1 MRFLLAGGGTGGHVN
16 PLLAL
21 AELLRSEGHE
31 VIALGTEEGLEQ
43 RLVPER
49 GFELVTI
56 PRLPLPRRLSPSVLA
71 FPLRLLAASL
81 KVRSLIRERSIDAV
95 VGFGGYASAPAYLG
109 AWFAKVPL
117 VIHEANAIAGFA
129 NRLGARFTKHRAIAF
144 PNSNLAGGTLT
155 GMPIRKELVEG
166 ALSYDSGQA
175 RVELGLDPLLPTLL
189 ATGGSQGAKSIN
201 EAVIEAL
208 PDFNN
213 AGIQVLHIVGEKA
226 GLEELST
233 SGYLRLAYCDRMD
246 AAIAA
251 SDLAISRAGASTVS
265 EFAAAGLPAVFVPYP
280 VGNGEQRHNATSVID
295 AGGAELC
302 EDSALNAEFIA
313 ERVIPILS
321 HKATLKKM
329 SEAAR
334 STGIQDAAE
343 RLRDML
349 YSAVDTGSHD

>member
-1 MRFLLAGGGTGGHVN
+1 
-16 PLLAL
+16 
-21 AELLRSEGHE
+21 
-31 VIALGTEEGLEQ
+31 
-43 RLVPER
+43 
-49 GFELVTI
+49 
-56 PRLPLPRRLSPSVLA
+56 
-71 FPLRLLAASL
+71 
-81 KVRSLIRERSIDAV
+81 

-189 ATGGSQGAKSIN
+189 VTGGSQGAKSIN
-201 EAVIEAL
+201 EAVIAAL

-226 GLEELST
+226 GLEELNT

-280 VGNGEQRHNATSVID
+280 VGNGEQSHNAASVIA

-302 EDSALNAEFIA
+302 EDSVFNAEYIA

-329 SEAAR
+329 SDAAR
-334 STGIQDAAE
+334 STGIHDAAE

-349 YSAVDTGSHD
+349 YAAVDTGSDD

>member
-71 FPLRLLAASL
+71 FPLGLLAASL
-81 KVRSLIRERSIDAV
+81 KVRSLIRERNVNAV
-95 VGFGGYASAPAYLG
+95 VGFGRYASAPAYLG
-109 AWFAKVPL
+109 AWFAKVPF

-189 ATGGSQGAKSIN
+189 VTGGSQGAKSIN

>member
-1 MRFLLAGGGTGGHVN
+1 MN

-31 VIALGTEEGLEQ
+31 VISLGTDEGLEK

-56 PRLPLPRRLSPSVLA
+56 PRLPLPRRLSPSLPA
-71 FPLRLLAASL
+71 FPLKLIAASL

-109 AWFAKVPL
+109 AWFAKAPL

-189 ATGGSQGAKSIN
+189 VTGGSQGAKSIN

-208 PDFNN
+208 PDFSN

-280 VGNGEQRHNATSVID
+280 VGNGEQRHNASSVID

-329 SEAAR
+329 SDAAR